1 MKRILLLLPCLA
13 LALLLCSCIPTSI
26 NPLGTPEA
34 AAVDPRLEGDWGNLA
49 DPQKRLTF
57 TAKDAPWMH
66 AVVDDLSGPAKD
78 DAEYMVY
85 PTTVGKTHF
94 LNIQPVEKDEKG
106 NPKKAEDNGYMF
118 ARYEIAP
125 DGTLSIWTMN
135 ESLVTKAIEAG
146 TLKGT
151 VKNKGSDTGKNIQI
165 KSSTAKLL
173 SFIEK
178 TGANKVFDK
187 EFGAYRKSA
196 RVKPIDITVT
206 PAQITLDAA
215 PVTLDEL
222 EEKLAKQKATSGA
235 APVVIRFAP
244 ETPVGFLMDI
254 HQRVSQS
261 HSKVHLVFKDPQ
273 QGGALKEL
281 TITDPT
287 ARYLDFQPAE
297 NKD

>member
-106 NPKKAEDNGYMF
+106 NHKKAEGNGYMF
-118 ARYEIAP
+118 ARYEFAA
-125 DGTLSIWTMN
+125 DGTLS
-135 ESLVTKAIEAG
+135 L
-146 TLKGT
+146 
-151 VKNKGSDTGKNIQI
+151 
-165 KSSTAKLL
+165 
-173 SFIEK
+173 
-178 TGANKVFDK
+178 
-187 EFGAYRKSA
+187 
-196 RVKPIDITVT
+196 
-206 PAQITLDAA
+206 
-215 PVTLDEL
+215 
-222 EEKLAKQKATSGA
+222 
-235 APVVIRFAP
+235 
-244 ETPVGFLMDI
+244 
-254 HQRVSQS
+254 
-261 HSKVHLVFKDPQ
+261 
-273 QGGALKEL
+273 
-281 TITDPT
+281 
-287 ARYLDFQPAE
+287 
-297 NKD
+297 